1 MQSAGDIRRA
11 DQRHHSLVYLAF
23 TFTEI
28 GIYIDLP
35 HWLIV
40 RRFVTIDGFVFSAVL
55 VIKVRTPNRRRQ
67 RQAGQSFVEYAVI
80 LVLVACVVVVT
91 LLVLGNTLQNT
102 YWNLVAS
109 FDTSGRPVQ
118 QISCE
123 QGNYN
128 CQH

>member
-1 MQSAGDIRRA
+1 MS
-11 DQRHHSLVYLAF
+11 S
-23 TFTEI
+23 
-28 GIYIDLP
+28 P
-35 HWLIV
+35 
-40 RRFVTIDGFVFSAVL
+40 VL
-55 VIKVRTPNRRRQ
+55 VSKVRVPDRRKHRQ
-67 RQAGQSFVEYAVI
+67 DGQSFVEYAVI

-102 YWNLVAS
+102 YWNLIAS
-109 FDTSGRPVQ
+109 FDTTGRSVQ